1 MIHKASVH
9 FMWALM
15 LLVLTLGA
23 YGYVYSRVSAR
34 SVQAN
39 SVIQQIKNQNDASV
53 KATLAKTQ
61 LAQLSTQQA
70 AITQYF
76 VSTSDVVP
84 FIEKLQAIGK
94 FVGANVQ
101 VVSVAAA
108 PASPYGHLNLSVSIT
123 GTFDAVSRMLGAIE
137 YQPYNTSINSLSLTA
152 AAPSQ
157 ASASTTPASSLMP
170 VWNASVVFGVGAI
183 TTAATSTATTT
194 P

>member
-23 YGYVYSRVSAR
+23 YGYVYTRVSAR

-39 SVIQQIKNQNDASV
+39 SLIQQIKNQNDASV

-76 VSTSDVVP
+76 VYWD
-84 FIEKLQAIGK
+84 F
-94 FVGANVQ
+94 
-101 VVSVAAA
+101 
-108 PASPYGHLNLSVSIT
+108 
-123 GTFDAVSRMLGAIE
+123 
-137 YQPYNTSINSLSLTA
+137 
-152 AAPSQ
+152 
-157 ASASTTPASSLMP
+157 
-170 VWNASVVFGVGAI
+170 
-183 TTAATSTATTT
+183 
-194 P
+194 